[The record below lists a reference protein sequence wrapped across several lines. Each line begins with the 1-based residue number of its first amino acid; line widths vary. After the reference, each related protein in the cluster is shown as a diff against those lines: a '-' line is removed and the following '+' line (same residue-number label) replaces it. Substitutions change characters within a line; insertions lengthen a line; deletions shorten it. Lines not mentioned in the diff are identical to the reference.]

1 MEAVMATR
9 KIIIAAAVLAAWA
22 VPAAAQQQYRP
33 GAPAVQYREDMPAVN
48 AAPPSANPDAGNYSA
63 SSAFARWYQAA
74 GRPSM
79 LLFWNRQLL
88 EDATSQY
95 DSIQTGR
102 VDSAAAG
109 QSATIVGWRGA
120 ASAAV
125 AGSSTV
131 AETRQYQE
139 RMTDGSYG
147 FRNTNFTRGVE
158 SSILNTFIAAGARIV
173 DREAVM
179 RKVSASKSREDR
191 MDIQYLETLAMGQG
205 IQYLIEILPDDDAS
219 SPTGVTFTVKVTHLP
234 TSTVRAQ
241 FATAGDPPRG
251 EAKWVAVNG
260 AGFEKRAAAS
270 RQTPQLIGAQVA
282 YDTMTKLR

>member
-1 MEAVMATR
+1 MTIRKTLAAAATL
-9 KIIIAAAVLAAWA
+9 AVLAG
-22 VPAAAQQQYRP
+22 PAAAQQQQYRP
-33 GAPAVQYREDMPAVN
+33 AAPAVPYREGLPAVN
-48 AAPPSANPDAGNYSA
+48 APAPSASPDAGNYAA

-95 DSIQTGR
+95 DSVQTGR
-102 VDSAAAG
+102 VDSVAAAQG
-109 QSATIVGWRGA
+109 ASIYGWRGS

-158 SSILNTFIAAGARIV
+158 SSILSTFLAAGARIV

-179 RKVSASKSREDR
+179 RKVSATKSREDR

-205 IQYLIEILPDDDAS
+205 IQYLIEILPDDDVS

-241 FATAGDPPRG
+241 FATSGDPPKG
-251 EAKWVAVNG
+251 EAKWTAVNG
-260 AGFEKRAAAS
+260 AGFEKRTGPS

>member
-1 MEAVMATR
+1 V
-9 KIIIAAAVLAAWA
+9 
-22 VPAAAQQQYRP
+22 
-33 GAPAVQYREDMPAVN
+33 
-48 AAPPSANPDAGNYSA
+48 AG
-63 SSAFARWYQAA
+63 
-74 GRPSM
+74 
-79 LLFWNRQLL
+79 
-88 EDATSQY
+88 
-95 DSIQTGR
+95 
-102 VDSAAAG
+102 G

-158 SSILNTFIAAGARIV
+158 SSILSTFISAGARIV

-234 TSTVRAQ
+234 SSTVRAQ
-241 FATAGDPPRG
+241 FATTGDPPRG
-251 EAKWVAVNG
+251 EAKYVAVNG

>member
-1 MEAVMATR
+1 MPNRMKLFSTA
-9 KIIIAAAVLAAWA
+9 LAALLVA
-22 VPAAAQQQYRP
+22 GPAMAQQYRP
-33 GAPAVQYREDMPAVN
+33 QAPAVTYREGMPDVN
-48 AAPPSANPDAGNYSA
+48 TPAPSANPDAGNYA
-63 SSAFARWYQAA
+63 SSSSFARWYAGA
-74 GRPSM
+74 GRPTM
-79 LLFWNRQLL
+79 LMFWNRQLI

-95 DSIQTGR
+95 DSVQTTR
-102 VDSAAAG
+102 
-109 QSATIVGWRGA
+109 
-120 ASAAV
+120 SAAV
-125 AGSSTV
+125 AMGDAAAVRGRNWAASSSTGV
-131 AETRQYQE
+131 AASASESRQYQE
-139 RMTDGSYG
+139 RMTDSSYG
-147 FRNTNFTRGVE
+147 FRSNNFSRGVE
-158 SSILNTFIAAGARIV
+158 SSILNTFLSAGARIV
-173 DREAVM
+173 DREAVI

-241 FATAGDPPRG
+241 FTTSGNPPKG

-260 AGFEKRAAAS
+260 AGFEKRTGPS

>member
-1 MEAVMATR
+1 MATR
-9 KIIIAAAVLAAWA
+9 DLMIIAALVSGLAG
-22 VPAAAQQQYRP
+22 PAAAQYRP
-33 GAPAVQYREDMPAVN
+33 TATGVQYREGLPNVNTPPPA
-48 AAPPSANPDAGNYSA
+48 ANPDAGNFAA
-63 SSAFARWYQAA
+63 SSAFARWYQGA

-95 DSIQTGR
+95 DSVQTAR

-109 QSATIVGWRGA
+109 QSAVIHGWNGSMASSVG
-120 ASAAV
+120 ASSMSV
-125 AGSSTV
+125 
-131 AETRQYQE
+131 EQRQYQE
-139 RMTDGSYG
+139 RFTDGSYG
-147 FRNTNFTRGVE
+147 FRNTNFSRGVE
-158 SSILNTFIAAGARIV
+158 SAILNTFLSAGAKIV
-173 DREAVM
+173 DRTALI
-179 RKVSASKSREDR
+179 RKVSATKDREDR

-205 IQYLIEILPDDDAS
+205 IQYLIEILPDDDVA

-241 FATAGDPPRG
+241 FATSANPPTG

-260 AGFEKRAAAS
+260 AGFEKRTAN

-282 YDTMTKLR
+282 YDTMNKLR

>member
-1 MEAVMATR
+1 MTTR
-9 KIIIAAAVLAAWA
+9 KIIIAATVLAAIA
-22 VPAAAQQQYRP
+22 GPAAAQQQQYRP
-33 GAPAVQYREDMPAVN
+33 AAPAVRYREDMPAVN
-48 AAPPSANPDAGNYSA
+48 APAPSASPDAGNYAA

-95 DSIQTGR
+95 DSVQTGR
-102 VDSAAAG
+102 VDSVAAG
-109 QSATIVGWRGA
+109 QSASLYGWRGS

-158 SSILNTFIAAGARIV
+158 SSILSTFIAAGARIV

-179 RKVSASKSREDR
+179 RKVSATRSREDR

-241 FATAGDPPRG
+241 FATPGDPPKG
-251 EAKWVAVNG
+251 EAKWAAVNG
-260 AGFEKRAAAS
+260 AGFEKRTGPS

>member
-1 MEAVMATR
+1 MATR
-9 KIIIAAAVLAAWA
+9 KIIIAAAVLAGCAT
-22 VPAAAQQQYRP
+22 PAAAQYRP

-48 AAPPSANPDAGNYSA
+48 APPPSANPDAGNYQA

-95 DSIQTGR
+95 DSVQTGR
-102 VDSAAAG
+102 IDSVAG
-109 QSATIVGWRGA
+109 AESATIRGWRGS

-125 AGSSTV
+125 VGSSTV

-158 SSILNTFIAAGARIV
+158 SSILSTFISAGVRIV

-179 RKVSASKSREDR
+179 RKVSATKSREDR

-205 IQYLIEILPDDDAS
+205 IQYLIEILPDDDMS

-241 FATAGDPPRG
+241 FATSGDPPRG
-251 EAKWVAVNG
+251 EAKWTAVNG